1 MHPVHQARDPPARQ
15 VHQAQDHQ
23 ARQAQDRPVHPVH
36 QAQDH
41 QARRVRQAQDR
52 PVEVQVD
59 RQRSARVRVPQDW
72 VHNWHKS
79 ELASMAQ
86 H

>member
-1 MHPVHQARDPPARQ
+1 MSPGVCTTLHPARQ
-15 VHQAQDHQ
+15 VHRAHEAQ
-23 ARQAQDRPVHPVH
+23 ARRV
-36 QAQDH
+36 
-41 QARRVRQAQDR
+41 RRVRQAQDR